1 MYTNHFIFLLLC
13 NFELHFAQLC
23 FRLFLIFE
31 FFEKQ
36 SSTFSGD
43 KNMEWSKRYGE
54 TTLIELDIN
63 NRVGSSLSDDKRPA
77 LSLVVPSRG
86 TVNGGTPI
94 VVTGLHLIGHGPL
107 FCQFGEFSKN

>member
-1 MYTNHFIFLLLC
+1 
-13 NFELHFAQLC
+13 
-23 FRLFLIFE
+23 
-31 FFEKQ
+31 
-36 SSTFSGD
+36 
-43 KNMEWSKRYGE
+43 MEWSKRYGE

-107 FCQFGEFSKN
+107 FCQFGEFSKIENCKMRHYTRIVIIVKNYFSFDSFPLINCGSL